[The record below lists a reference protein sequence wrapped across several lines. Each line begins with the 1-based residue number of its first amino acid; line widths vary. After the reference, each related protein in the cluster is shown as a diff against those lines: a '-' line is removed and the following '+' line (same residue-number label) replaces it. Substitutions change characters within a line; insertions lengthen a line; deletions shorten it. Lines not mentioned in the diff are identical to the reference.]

1 MQYNESVP
9 DFYPGKMEQEYL
21 IFYLSLI
28 LTTYSNHYEV

>member
-1 MQYNESVP
+1 MQYNESVF
-9 DFYPGKMEQEYL
+9 DFDSGKMELEYL